1 MLTTIEQLREW
12 ITDNGLKRWML
23 FKDYSRKEK
32 ILDSNAFPSDLQ
44 DKIAMTEKYLRRS
57 GGYAYAAGG
66 TTNAA
71 SEMDVVA
78 EIRLQDEAAQP
89 AQGVGGYPSIGELTQ
104 TITKQV
110 RAEIEAE
117 RWKERE
123 KEIERREKE
132 FAEKESSTW
141 GLIVNKLAPVAQQLI
156 SGAKQPEYRMT
167 AGLDTKK
174 PVHAAPI
181 VVDEPQ
187 EEQQQGFVI
196 EHKEK
201 PDASEAEEETK
212 SPWDDFTEEEGA
224 ELGELL
230 ARFKKA
236 EPDYLTMIRKV
247 VEMAEAGDST
257 YKMAKGFLVQ

>member
-1 MLTTIEQLREW
+1 MLTTFDQVKEW

-23 FKDYSRKEK
+23 FKDYSCKEK
-32 ILDSNAFPSDLQ
+32 FLDSAAFPSDQ
-44 DKIAMTEKYLRRS
+44 ADKIAMTEKYLRS
-57 GGYAYAAGG
+57 VANGNAYAKGGVNAGKDD
-66 TTNAA
+66 
-71 SEMDVVA
+71 MDMCA
-78 EIRLQDEAAQP
+78 EIRLQDAAVQP
-89 AQGVGGYPSIGELTQ
+89 TQGIGGGYPSIGELTQ

-141 GLIVNKLAPVAQQLI
+141 GLIVSKLAPVAQQLI
-156 SGAKQPEYRMT
+156 SGAKQPQYRMT
-167 AGLDTKK
+167 AGVDTKE
-174 PVHAAPI
+174 PVHADPI
-181 VVDEPQ
+181 IVNEPQ
-187 EEQQQGFVI
+187 EEQQQ
-196 EHKEK
+196 
-201 PDASEAEEETK
+201 PDEQETEAAK

-230 ARFKKA
+230 SRFKKA
-236 EPDYLTMIRKV
+236 EPEYLPMIRKV

-257 YKMAKGFLVQ
+257 YKMAKGFLV

>member
-1 MLTTIEQLREW
+1 MLTTFDQVREW

-23 FKDYSRKEK
+23 FRDYSRKEK
-32 ILDSNAFPSDLQ
+32 ILDSNAFPSDVA

-78 EIRLQDEAAQP
+78 EIRLQDAAVQP
-89 AQGVGGYPSIGELTQ
+89 TQGVGGSGYPSIGELTQ

-117 RWKERE
+117 RWKERQ

-132 FAEKESSTW
+132 FAEKEASVL
-141 GLIVNKLAPVAQQLI
+141 GVIVNKLAPVAMQLVG
-156 SGAKQPEYRMT
+156 GAKQPQYRMT
-167 AGLDTKK
+167 AGLDTQE
-174 PVHAAPI
+174 PVHANPIIVDKQQDAP
-181 VVDEPQ
+181 
-187 EEQQQGFVI
+187 
-196 EHKEK
+196 EHKQADGPET
-201 PDASEAEEETK
+201 EEETK

-230 ARFKKA
+230 ARFKRV
-236 EPDYLTMIRKV
+236 EPEYLPMIRKV
-247 VEMAEAGDST
+247 VVMAESGDKNYQIARMT
-257 YKMAKGFLVQ
+257 LL

>member
-1 MLTTIEQLREW
+1 MLTTFDQVKEW

-23 FKDYSRKEK
+23 FKDYSCKEK
-32 ILDSNAFPSDLQ
+32 FLDSAAFPGDQS
-44 DKIAMTEKYLRRS
+44 DKIAMTEKYLRS
-57 GGYAYAAGG
+57 VANGNAYAKGGVNAGKDD
-66 TTNAA
+66 
-71 SEMDVVA
+71 MDTV
-78 EIRLQDEAAQP
+78 QP
-89 AQGVGGYPSIGELTQ
+89 TQGIGGGYPSIGELTQ

-141 GLIVNKLAPVAQQLI
+141 GLIVSKLAPVAQQLI
-156 SGAKQPEYRMT
+156 SGAKQPQYRMT
-167 AGLDTKK
+167 AGVDTKE
-174 PVHAAPI
+174 PVHADPI
-181 VVDEPQ
+181 IVNEPQ
-187 EEQQQGFVI
+187 EEQQQ
-196 EHKEK
+196 
-201 PDASEAEEETK
+201 PDEQETEAAK

-230 ARFKKA
+230 SRFKKA
-236 EPDYLTMIRKV
+236 EPEYLPMIRKV

-257 YKMAKGFLVQ
+257 YKMAKGFLV